1 MKSRMIAGIMGGIF
15 TLIIFVTGFISGFYL
30 NESTLA
36 SSYTKEHVDN
46 GRLMLLALK
55 YLEKGETDKA
65 KQFLSSQVTTKVTIV
80 ESARLP
86 PTSQREIQLIENF
99 YSEVINYFDSQGGFN
114 ETWKVME
121 NDTWV
126 TKPTPTMEILESFKT
141 NRLEQ

>member
-1 MKSRMIAGIMGGIF
+1 MKSRMIAWIMGGIF

-65 KQFLSSQVTTKVTIV
+65 KQFLSSQVTT
-80 ESARLP
+80 
-86 PTSQREIQLIENF
+86 
-99 YSEVINYFDSQGGFN
+99 
-114 ETWKVME
+114 
-121 NDTWV
+121 
-126 TKPTPTMEILESFKT
+126 
-141 NRLEQ
+141 